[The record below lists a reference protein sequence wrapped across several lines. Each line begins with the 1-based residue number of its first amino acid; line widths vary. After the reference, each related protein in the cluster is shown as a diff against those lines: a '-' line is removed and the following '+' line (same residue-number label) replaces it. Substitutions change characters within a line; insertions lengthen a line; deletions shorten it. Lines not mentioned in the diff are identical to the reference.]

1 MDSKTILACYQASA
15 KSYYPT
21 SADYSKSAPR
31 SKAVKMNDEATSCYS
46 KTLMQTRASR
56 SEPKYKR
63 LDGEK
68 RVQIDTLRRK
78 GYSKAEIAKF
88 IGCHPST
95 VSRELSR
102 NKSKKGYRA
111 KKANAKAKHRM
122 NEKAANRRKMDEMM
136 WQDVKSRLTLGW
148 TPEMIQERAR
158 REGKPSVCRE
168 LIYQE
173 YYRRQ
178 KLVLDG
184 LLSEAL
190 PLLPKRRK
198 QRKTR
203 DRNARK
209 YTKDAGRGKIK
220 DRVDISM
227 RPKNVL
233 NRKRIG
239 HWEGDLVNGLSGTGH
254 IVTLV
259 ERMTRM
265 TLKCRVPS
273 KETNVVI
280 SAIIGLLGALP
291 RGMLKTLTFDN
302 GKEFAAFKQLEWSL
316 GLKVY
321 FAKPYHSWE
330 RGTNENRNGIVR
342 MVLPKGR
349 SFDDILK
356 EEMERID
363 YLLNDRP
370 LRCLDWRTPREAF
383 NMLLGR
389 YLLAA

>member
-1 MDSKTILACYQASA
+1 MDSKTLTACYLSKHKCYRPTKA
-15 KSYYPT
+15 YYSISMQKKQGGADQET
-21 SADYSKSAPR
+21 SLTKPR
-31 SKAVKMNDEATSCYS
+31 RGKNSDEPA
-46 KTLMQTRASR
+46 
-56 SEPKYKR
+56 PKYKR
-63 LDGEK
+63 LDNDK
-68 RVQIDTLRRK
+68 RVQIETLKRK
-78 GYSKAEIAKF
+78 GFCNAEIARF
-88 IGCHPST
+88 VGCHPST
-95 VSRELSR
+95 VARELSR

-111 KKANAKAKHRM
+111 KKAGAKAKYRIK
-122 NEKAANRRKMDEMM
+122 EKASNRRKMTEEMWM
-136 WQDVKSRLTLGW
+136 FVKEKLELGW
-148 TPEMIQERAR
+148 TPEMIQQRALR
-158 REGKPSVCRE
+158 DGKPSVCRE

-178 KLVLDG
+178 ELVISG
-184 LLSEAL
+184 LSNEHL

-203 DRNARK
+203 DRNAKK

-220 DRVDISM
+220 NRVDISM
-227 RPKNVL
+227 RPKNVQ
-233 NRKRIG
+233 NRKRVG

-254 IVTLV
+254 ILTLV
-259 ERMTRM
+259 ERMTRL

-273 KETNVVI
+273 KETDVVM
-280 SAIIGLLGALP
+280 SAIIGLLGSLP

-302 GKEFAAFKQLEWSL
+302 GKEFAAFGQLEQAL

-349 SFDDILK
+349 SFDDILE
-356 EEMERID
+356 EEMNRID

-383 NMLLGR
+383 NLLLNR
-389 YLLAA
+389 CILAA